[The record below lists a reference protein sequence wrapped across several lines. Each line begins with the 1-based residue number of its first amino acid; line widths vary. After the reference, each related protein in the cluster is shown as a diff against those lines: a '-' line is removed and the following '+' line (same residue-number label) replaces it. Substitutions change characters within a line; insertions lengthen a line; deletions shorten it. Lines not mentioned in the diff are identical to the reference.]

1 MFVLGLTGSIG
12 MGKSTVASMLSNDSA
27 VPVLD
32 ADAVVHALYA
42 PGGAAVAPVGALFP
56 SAVVDGGVDRAAL
69 SKAVV
74 GDAAALAALEAAVH
88 PLVAAERRAWL
99 ARQEAA
105 GAPLVVLDVP
115 LLYETDGDAGVDAV
129 VVVSAPA
136 DVQRARV
143 LARGGTMTEA
153 KLDAI
158 LARQVPDAVK
168 RQRADFVIETGVPLE
183 ETREA
188 MRALVAGLV
197 GREGS
202 GGWRE
207 AA

>member
-1 MFVLGLTGSIG
+1 
-12 MGKSTVASMLSNDSA
+12 
-27 VPVLD
+27 
-32 ADAVVHALYA
+32 
-42 PGGAAVAPVGALFP
+42 
-56 SAVVDGGVDRAAL
+56 
-69 SKAVV
+69 
-74 GDAAALAALEAAVH
+74 
-88 PLVAAERRAWL
+88 
-99 ARQEAA
+99 
-105 GAPLVVLDVP
+105 
-115 LLYETDGDAGVDAV
+115 
-129 VVVSAPA
+129 
-136 DVQRARV
+136 
-143 LARGGTMTEA
+143 MTEA

-188 MRALVAGLV
+188 VRALVAGLV